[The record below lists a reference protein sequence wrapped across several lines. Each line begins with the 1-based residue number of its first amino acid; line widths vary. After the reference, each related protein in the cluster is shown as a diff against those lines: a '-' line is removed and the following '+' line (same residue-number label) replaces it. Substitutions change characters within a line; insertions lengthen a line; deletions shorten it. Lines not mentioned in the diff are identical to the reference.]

1 MLRIKTKK
9 LHENAQIPVFKTTG
23 ACAADI
29 YCTEVELLD
38 RNREVIDIW
47 DQHFPTLDTMFVRY
61 KLGLAFEIPEG
72 YGMLLLPR
80 SSIIEKDLDLTNC
93 VGLIDTDYRGEI
105 SAVFRLQKPGYG
117 IYKVGERCCQLLI
130 IEVPKVSFIESNEL
144 SETTRGTGGY
154 GSTGNS

>member
-9 LHENAQIPVFKTTG
+9 LHEDAQIPVFKTTG

-29 YCTEVELLD
+29 YCTELELLD
-38 RNREVIDIW
+38 RNREVIDVW
-47 DQHFPTLDTMFVRY
+47 DQDFPPMNAMFVRY
-61 KLGLAFEIPEG
+61 KLGLAFEIPDG

-105 SAVFRLQKPGYG
+105 SAIFRLQEPGYG

-130 IEVPKVSFIESNEL
+130 IEVPKVSFIESDEL
-144 SETTRGTGGY
+144 SETTRDIGGY

>member
-1 MLRIKTKK
+1 MLVIKTKK

-29 YCTEVELLD
+29 YCTELELLD
-38 RNREVIDIW
+38 RNREVIDVW
-47 DQHFPTLDTMFVRY
+47 DQDFSPMNAMFVRY
-61 KLGLAFEIPEG
+61 KLGLAFEIPDG

-105 SAVFRLQKPGYG
+105 SAVFRLQKPGYE

-130 IEVPKVSFIESNEL
+130 IEVPKVSFIESDEL
-144 SETTRGTGGY
+144 SETTRNTGGY

>member
-1 MLRIKTKK
+1 MLVIKTKK

-72 YGMLLLPR
+72 YG
-80 SSIIEKDLDLTNC
+80 
-93 VGLIDTDYRGEI
+93 
-105 SAVFRLQKPGYG
+105 

>member
-1 MLRIKTKK
+1 MLVIKTKK

-38 RNREVIDIW
+38 RNREVIDVW
-47 DQHFPTLDTMFVRY
+47 DQHFNPLDAMFVRY

-93 VGLIDTDYRGEI
+93 VGLIDSKLKKAI
-105 SAVFRLQKPGYG
+105 
-117 IYKVGERCCQLLI
+117 
-130 IEVPKVSFIESNEL
+130 VS
-144 SETTRGTGGY
+144 
-154 GSTGNS
+154 

>member
-1 MLRIKTKK
+1 MLVIKTKK

-38 RNREVIDIW
+38 RNREVIDVW
-47 DQHFPTLDTMFVRY
+47 DQHFNPLDTMFVRY

-80 SSIIEKDLDLTNC
+80 SSIIEKDLVLTNC
-93 VGLIDTDYRGEI
+93 VGLIDSKLKKAI
-105 SAVFRLQKPGYG
+105 
-117 IYKVGERCCQLLI
+117 
-130 IEVPKVSFIESNEL
+130 VS
-144 SETTRGTGGY
+144 
-154 GSTGNS
+154 